1 MLIPRVPASIGGE
14 GASRERRRV
23 AYIERDPF
31 AISARMR
38 ARAHVDA
45 RLGNG
50 VPVPALL
57 RFPRKPRRKLK
68 SHRPASIGG
77 PVIIRQDAT
86 TRANRRANDD
96 ARNYK
101 RCIDP
106 PRSPRRLF
114 GFLSLSVFPS
124 GDRSAPWAINRRKTR
139 MGKMAELIFD
149 YGGLSHVTS
158 RRSAVLT
165 RALRNPQCRA
175 RYASDSP
182 SRRVAG
188 RRRKRDNQE
197 VARSCARV
205 ITSASH
211 ASRTHRAREIRG
223 IERANSS
230 GRSRSPFAIAL
241 RAADAD

>member
-1 MLIPRVPASIGGE
+1 
-14 GASRERRRV
+14 
-23 AYIERDPF
+23 
-31 AISARMR
+31 
-38 ARAHVDA
+38 
-45 RLGNG
+45 

-57 RFPRKPRRKLK
+57 RFPRKRRRKLK

-86 TRANRRANDD
+86 TRANKRANDD

-114 GFLSLSVFPS
+114 GFLSLSLCSLRATVLLL
-124 GDRSAPWAINRRKTR
+124 GQLTEGRRVKNGV
-139 MGKMAELIFD
+139 GKMAELIFD

-230 GRSRSPFAIAL
+230 GRSRSPFGIAL
-241 RAADAD
+241 RLPPMRTNKRAPSRDVDVSR